1 MPHAARVARY
11 ILKDAMVQ
19 ASIVLLAGALAGGLA
34 GVAGGVLAG
43 SAVPFLLSPQTTL
56 LPIAGIVVLGLAG
69 AALAVRS
76 ITRVDPLLA
85 LGGT

>member
-1 MPHAARVARY
+1 
-11 ILKDAMVQ
+11 MVQ
-19 ASIVLLAGALAGGLA
+19 AAVVLLAGAVAGGAA
-34 GVAGGVLAG
+34 GVAGGVLA
-43 SAVPFLLSPQTTL
+43 ARAAPFLLTPETIL

-85 LGGT
+85 LGGN